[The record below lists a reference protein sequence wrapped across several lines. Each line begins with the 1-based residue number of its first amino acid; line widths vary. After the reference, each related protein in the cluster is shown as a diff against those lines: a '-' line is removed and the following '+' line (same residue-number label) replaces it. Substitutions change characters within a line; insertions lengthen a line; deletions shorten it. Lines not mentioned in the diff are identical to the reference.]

1 MQENTNKTIVLN
13 SIVMYLRLGI
23 TAVAGLFTT
32 RYALQAL
39 GANDFG
45 IFSVVGGIVS
55 LITIINTIMMS
66 TSTRFISVS
75 VGKGEDVET
84 NRIFNVSLSIHVIIA
99 LLMLVLAL
107 PIGWLYI
114 TNYVNFDGDISNVVK
129 VFNITIVWSILS
141 FIGVPYSG
149 LLMAKEKFFIFSV
162 FEIIFSLIKAI
173 ITYFLVIAFDD
184 KLYVYAMTVSIC
196 ACAPTFIYMLYCH
209 IKWPVLTRWR
219 IVKDKTL
226 YKNILLF
233 SRWVGFGAVAQV
245 GQAQGAALLVNTFFN
260 TVMNAAQGIALSV
273 KTLIMMVAQNL
284 TRPISPQITKA
295 YVAGNHDRCKTLI
308 VASSKFSF
316 FVMLLVSVPFIVDA
330 DFLLTLWLGGVPAY
344 APRFV
349 YLMVID
355 SLISSFNM
363 GVAEVIFANGNIKRY
378 QLIVN
383 TNILLS
389 IVIAYIVL
397 KLGAP
402 AYSLYYV
409 YIVISVVNTFVR
421 QWIMHKTVGYDN
433 MFLLRNSY
441 LPSVCVVLLFLPF
454 LLLKTTLHPVL
465 VIALAEMYVCCLI
478 FCVGLSKQER
488 AFIINKIKLCLAK

>member
-1 MQENTNKTIVLN
+1 MQENTNKSIFVN

-66 TSTRFISVS
+66 TSTRFISVAI
-75 VGKGEDVET
+75 GKGDDAQT
-84 NRIFNVSLSIHVIIA
+84 NKVFNVSLSIHLAIA
-99 LLMLVLAL
+99 LLSALLAL
-107 PIGWLYI
+107 PLGKLYI
-114 TNYVNFDGDISNVVK
+114 INYVNFDGNIAEVVK
-129 VFNITIVWSILS
+129 VFNITVVWSILS
-141 FIGVPYSG
+141 FVGVPYNG
-149 LLMAKEKFFIFSV
+149 LLMAKEKFVVFSV
-162 FEIIFSLIKAI
+162 FEIIFSLIKAL
-173 ITYFLVIAFDD
+173 ITYFLIFAFDD

-219 IVKDKTL
+219 IVKDRAL
-226 YKNILLF
+226 YKSILHF
-233 SRWVGFGAVAQV
+233 SRWVGFGAVAQI
-245 GQAQGAALLVNTFFN
+245 GQSQGASLLVNTFFN
-260 TVMNAAQGIALSV
+260 TVMNAAQGIAASI
-273 KTLIMMVAQNL
+273 KALIMMMAQNL

-316 FVMLLVSVPFIVDA
+316 FVMLLVSVPFVVDA
-330 DFLLTLWLGGVPAY
+330 EFILQLWLGCVPAY

-349 YLMVID
+349 YLMVLD
-355 SLISSFNM
+355 SLIFTFNM
-363 GVAEVIFANGNIKRY
+363 GVSEVIFASGNIKRY

-389 IVIAYIVL
+389 IVAAYVVL
-397 KLGAP
+397 RLGAP

-409 YIVISVVNTFVR
+409 YIAVSVVNTFVR
-421 QWIMHKTVGYDN
+421 QRIMHKTVGYDN
-433 MFLLRNSY
+433 MFLLKKSY
-441 LPSVCVVLLFLPF
+441 LPSICVVLLFLPY
-454 LLLKTTLHPVL
+454 LLIKTSLHPVW
-465 VIALAEMYVCCLI
+465 VISIAELYVCCLI

-488 AFIINKIKLCLAK
+488 SFIINKLKVCLVR